1 MFRVLPWSPKGK
13 IEDVAQRV
21 SPFWVEILGVQ
32 PEFWPFLSH
41 ILKPLGSVLQ
51 VEDTKITLPHLN
63 ARVLLAPNP
72 GIGFPENISVNFE
85 GEPFIWKINKLG
97 DIGACFH
104 YKSNGH
110 SKKECPLLKN
120 ISKEFRPSSNEKS
133 HPKNDNNKA
142 DVGSSPSSGT
152 IDTHVDGFV
161 TLNNPLF
168 EEEYEVRSASTS
180 TPNQNNNN
188 DKNPLY
194 MPVPRS
200 KNDDSSGKK
209 NAQQI
214 ALEKIKTV
222 AQNGNEN
229 ILPTSPLKHSSP
241 PPVGNLPLQS
251 SEISLEARNMEKYV
265 GIGEGFIE
273 VVKKKKRKTYDRSNS
288 LKYKEKNNK
297 AKGNDMPD
305 CFSRLY
311 KNNPPYLC

>member
-1 MFRVLPWSPKGK
+1 
-13 IEDVAQRV
+13 
-21 SPFWVEILGVQ
+21 
-32 PEFWPFLSH
+32 
-41 ILKPLGSVLQ
+41 
-51 VEDTKITLPHLN
+51 
-63 ARVLLAPNP
+63 
-72 GIGFPENISVNFE
+72 
-85 GEPFIWKINKLG
+85 
-97 DIGACFH
+97 
-104 YKSNGH
+104 
-110 SKKECPLLKN
+110 
-120 ISKEFRPSSNEKS
+120 
-133 HPKNDNNKA
+133 
-142 DVGSSPSSGT
+142 
-152 IDTHVDGFV
+152 
-161 TLNNPLF
+161 
-168 EEEYEVRSASTS
+168 
-180 TPNQNNNN
+180 
-188 DKNPLY
+188 

-214 ALEKIKTV
+214 ALEKIRTV

-273 VVKKKKRKTYDRSNS
+273 VVRKKKRKTYDRSNS
-288 LKYKEKNNK
+288 LKYKEKINK